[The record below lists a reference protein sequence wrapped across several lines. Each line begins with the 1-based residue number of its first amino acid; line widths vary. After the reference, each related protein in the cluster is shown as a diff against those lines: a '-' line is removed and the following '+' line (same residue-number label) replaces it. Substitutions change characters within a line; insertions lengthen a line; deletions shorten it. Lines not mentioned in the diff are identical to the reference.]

1 MQNIIDDDKN
11 SRIHIAEIRAVSNFM
26 HRIHCMHQ
34 IAKLTEMEKLAVNE
48 NRDNFVDRI
57 TLTG

>member
-1 MQNIIDDDKN
+1 M
-11 SRIHIAEIRAVSNFM
+11 AEIRAVSNFL